1 MPETK
6 RQSNFYNIYLGKP
19 TNDSQMPQFFRN
31 KLCELWKIKRAYCC
45 YSLDFFFLAK
55 YKQVCCKGPGMTCS
69 GEGSKSVK
77 YSIKNYK
84 WSIDT
89 LLKVLLYLLNSL
101 IVTLTHS
108 GMNILLITRF
118 SGSWSATLWQRT
130 EIPHLNTLP
139 IADTQYLNYPVLLTS
154 GGVASWPAIPL
165 ATSFPGSLSL
175 SFRSDG

>member
-1 MPETK
+1 MILK
-6 RQSNFYNIYLGKP
+6 C
-19 TNDSQMPQFFRN
+19 RN
-31 KLCELWKIKRAYCC
+31 KFCELWKIKRACCC

-84 WSIDT
+84 RSIDT
-89 LLKVLLYLLNSL
+89 LIKVLLYLLNGL

-108 GMNILLITRF
+108 GIYEYFADHAVFRILVCNSLTKN
-118 SGSWSATLWQRT
+118 W
-130 EIPHLNTLP
+130 IPHLNTLP
-139 IADTQYLNYPVLLTS
+139 IADTRYLNYRVLLTS
-154 GGVASWPAIPL
+154 WGVASWPAIPL

-175 SFRSDG
+175 SLRSDG